1 MQFEHG
7 ATLTPAINAGTWE
20 QGISTRLVLFRD
32 WAMKS
37 DSEHNVHFIGIQK
50 LNGKSSP
57 GGIGQVFA
65 FDVQNDGLVSV
76 DQDGDAYLALSPGS
90 HLKRKLSQT
99 DFEVPDSEGED
110 YGWEDDD
117 ELEMPR
123 LPPQWQGSE
132 DILLGQIEDDE
143 THIDS
148 DLGDQLPLLEETT
161 DLAIAG
167 DAGDASS
174 VDDTDY

>member
-1 MQFEHG
+1 MQ
-7 ATLTPAINAGTWE
+7 
-20 QGISTRLVLFRD
+20 
-32 WAMKS
+32 
-37 DSEHNVHFIGIQK
+37 
-50 LNGKSSP
+50 
-57 GGIGQVFA
+57 
-65 FDVQNDGLVSV
+65 DGLVSV